1 MAPEVYGKEHII
13 YLVLSTLVGALSVIL
28 LKKYAKTE
36 KAQTIALKTVAFLLF
51 ASILANRLSQVFRY
65 GQVRWYCIIPDSYC
79 GMTSLVIAIAVLI
92 GKRDNP
98 ALHFA
103 WLLGLFGGISTSLY
117 PTYVSQDISF
127 FYLPTFSGLLHHSF
141 CALTVVL
148 LIAFKQIEVT
158 YKKWHYVI
166 FGFTCYISVG
176 AFLMG
181 VFEVSD
187 AFHIV
192 EPLLPNTSLTTWV
205 MAPIYLVC
213 YGVILAVIEAV
224 RKHKNK
230 DGKLNEN

>member
-13 YLVLSTLVGALSVIL
+13 YLIVSTLIGASSVIL
-28 LKKYAKTE
+28 LKKYAKTQ
-36 KAQTIALKTVAFLLF
+36 KAQTIALKAVAILLL

-65 GQVRWYCIIPDSYC
+65 GPVRWYCIIPDSYC
-79 GMTSLVIAIAVLI
+79 GMTSLVIALAVLL

-98 ALHFA
+98 VLHFA

-148 LIAFKQIEVT
+148 LFAFNQIEVT

-166 FGFTCYISVG
+166 FGFTCYITVG
-176 AFLMG
+176 AFLMAT
-181 VFEVSD
+181 FEMSD
-187 AFHIV
+187 AFHII
-192 EPLLPNTSLTTWV
+192 EPLLPDTVLTTWV
-205 MAPIYLVC
+205 MAPMYLTAHGLIFAIFE
-213 YGVILAVIEAV
+213 YAKR
-224 RKHKNK
+224 RKENK
-230 DGKLNEN
+230 KLNV